1 MTSASVPGIHGW
13 GNRHSLWVRGAIGL
27 SPCYGGGLQ
36 APFFFSPG
44 VAGLA
49 AHIRLLGC
57 MASVFLRPC
66 KRDVPADHRYLR
78 RPQLLT
84 RSVPLPTG
92 RDISSLR
99 YLWKDAGANAPPAG

>member
-1 MTSASVPGIHGW
+1 M
-13 GNRHSLWVRGAIGL
+13 GL
-27 SPCYGGGLQ
+27 SPCHGGGLQ
-36 APFFFSPG
+36 APVFFSLG

-49 AHIRLLGC
+49 AHLRPSGG

-66 KRDVPADHRYLR
+66 KHAIPADHRFLR

-92 RDISSLR
+92 RDISSR
-99 YLWKDAGANAPPAG
+99 HYR